1 MSNNKT
7 GEMSKEE
14 KGLLLEMILRD
25 IRGNWGWQNGD
36 RVGKARELAAELSLD
51 QVINLIDVYDYE
63 DGRHFREPFECG
75 GYEGMEVIH
84 GLPFTICDKSKEF
97 QDEATL
103 YLTYPEYAFDDYEQF
118 SNPTTP

>member
-1 MSNNKT
+1 MT
-7 GEMSKEE
+7 QQE

-36 RVGKARELAAELSLD
+36 RVGKARELATELNLD
-51 QVINLIDVYDYE
+51 QVVSLIDAYDYE
-63 DGRHFREPFECG
+63 DGRHFREPFERG

-97 QDEATL
+97 QRESIL
-103 YLTYPEYAFDDYEQF
+103 YLTYPEYAFTDYEQF
-118 SNPTTP
+118 EHQTS